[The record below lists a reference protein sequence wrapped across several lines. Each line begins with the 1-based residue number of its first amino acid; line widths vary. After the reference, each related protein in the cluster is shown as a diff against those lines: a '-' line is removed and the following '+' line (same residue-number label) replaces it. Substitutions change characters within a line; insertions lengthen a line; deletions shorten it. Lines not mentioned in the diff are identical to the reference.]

1 MSQDNKQ
8 DSMQEFIDIYTSK
21 IHRAGSEELLD
32 YLKSST
38 FFTDPSAKAHHGN
51 FDGGLVEHSLNVYHS
66 LVKFCAMYEQ
76 EFSEVK
82 FDEESVAI
90 IALLH
95 DLCKVGLYKKGFRN
109 VKNDSTGQWERK
121 EVYEYDDKLGM
132 GHGEGSVY
140 IIQSFMKLNRSEAL
154 AIRWHMSSWDAAVK
168 GGDSAI
174 NVARTQTPL
183 ATLIC
188 MADSWASQFEEVT
201 KE

>member
-21 IHRAGSEELLD
+21 IHRDGSKELLD

-66 LVKFCAMYEQ
+66 LVKFCAIYEQ
-76 EFSEVK
+76 EFPETK

-95 DLCKVGLYKKGFRN
+95 DLCKIGLYKKGFRN

-140 IIQSFMKLNRSEAL
+140 IIQSFMKINRVEAL
-154 AIRWHMSSWDAAVK
+154 SIYHHMSAWSANVK
-168 GGDSAI
+168 GGDSSI
-174 NVARTQTPL
+174 NVAKAQTPL
-183 ATLIC
+183 VTLISI
-188 MADSWASQFEEVT
+188 ADSWASQFMEVT
-201 KE
+201 KG